1 LVAEKER
8 AMFRALTRA
17 LFSTILV
24 GYAAVATAQEE
35 PSRPAVRLSYI
46 PGNFA
51 LPVLVAIEHGIF
63 AHEGLSVSPV
73 PVTDEGAI
81 LRSLAAGGTD
91 FAVGSQSTLISVAGN
106 RLEAKVVAIAGA
118 AREIDLV
125 VPIWDTTTKKFADIK
140 GKTVAL
146 LNGVHNFDAV
156 PELYRALAL
165 SKPPMKLSDVSIQ
178 FVDLANLQV
187 IMDPRAKQVYT
198 QRNLAGVLMLREF
211 TKGYVDEKKA
221 RVVFSNEELT
231 KLIGRHGA
239 QPLFASKLVLTR
251 FPKTVER
258 FVRAWARTM
267 HYVSD
272 PANKAA
278 VVRVLQIYYLRQY
291 GYPLKKELAEQYIAN
306 TDYRHVVWTK
316 EDIAEVNINA
326 KALSAA
332 RNLLFARIKEPEKR
346 PFKTPVEVDAYV
358 EMAFAKKAIADI
370 EAEKKA
376 SEVKPGSTPNKSA
389 PVDPAPGKVGDNDL
403 SADKALSGN
412 TPPAKEAPAQPTPA
426 APPKN

>member
-1 LVAEKER
+1 MLR
-8 AMFRALTRA
+8 AVTRA
-17 LFSTILV
+17 LFSTILLSHPMV
-24 GYAAVATAQEE
+24 AAAQEE
-35 PSRPAVRLSYI
+35 PQRPAVRLSYI

-106 RLEAKVVAIAGA
+106 KLEAKVVAIAGA

-125 VPIWDTTTKKFADIK
+125 VPIWDTTTKKFADVK

-198 QRNLAGVLMLREF
+198 QRKLAGVLMLREF
-211 TKGYVDEKKA
+211 TKSYVDDKKA
-221 RVVFSNEELT
+221 RVVLSSEELT

-239 QPLFASKLVLTR
+239 QPLFASKLALTR

-267 HYVSD
+267 LYVSD
-272 PANKAA
+272 AQNRAA

-291 GYPLKKELAEQYIAN
+291 GYPLKKELAEQYISN

-332 RNLLFARIKEPEKR
+332 RNLLFARIKDPEQR

-358 EMAFAKKAIADI
+358 EMAFAKKAVADL
-370 EAEKKA
+370 ESEKKA
-376 SEVKPGSTPNKSA
+376 SETKPGSAPNQRATGDPSPGKAGENDASA
-389 PVDPAPGKVGDNDL
+389 DKTLSGNSPLPKAAPGK
-403 SADKALSGN
+403 
-412 TPPAKEAPAQPTPA
+412 PEPAPA